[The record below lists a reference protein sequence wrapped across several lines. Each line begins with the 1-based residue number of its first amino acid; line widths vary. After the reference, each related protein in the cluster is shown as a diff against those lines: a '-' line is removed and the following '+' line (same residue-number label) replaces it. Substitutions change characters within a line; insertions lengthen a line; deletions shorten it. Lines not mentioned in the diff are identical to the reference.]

1 MFQTLIVWDALFS
14 HYFKTNP
21 KPASLEFLDYMCVA
35 MLLYVSSQCNCTLLD
50 LRIISLVLERD
61 DGGMILGRLIKYP
74 PIESV
79 KNMIML
85 AHEKV
90 SGSPSILQ
98 FALR

>member
-1 MFQTLIVWDALFS
+1 M
-14 HYFKTNP
+14 
-21 KPASLEFLDYMCVA
+21 SLHNVTEP
-35 MLLYVSSQCNCTLLD
+35 TD
-50 LRIISLVLERD
+50 LRIMSLVMERD

-90 SGSPSILQ
+90 AGSSSL
-98 FALR
+98 L